1 MNKLYYPAIFHPEE
15 TGYSVSVPDL
25 DGCFSEGDTLEEAM
39 DMTCDAIGLCL
50 EEYAGAYPTP
60 SNPAD
65 IQAWP
70 RACGS
75 SPAASAQTGDFV
87 SLVPFDPLQYR
98 RKHDTRA
105 VKKTLTI
112 PSWLNALAE
121 ERHINFSRVLQ
132 AALLDRLHLK

>member
-50 EEYAGAYPTP
+50 EVYEGDFPAP
-60 SNPAD
+60 SDPAS
-65 IQAWP
+65 IHAEP
-70 RACGS
+70 
-75 SPAASAQTGDFV
+75 GDFV
-87 SLVPFDPLQYR
+87 SLIPFDLLQYR

-112 PSWLNALAE
+112 PSWLNVLAE
-121 ERHINFSRVLQ
+121 EQHINFSGVLQ
-132 AALLDRLHLK
+132 AALIDQLHLN

>member
-65 IQAWP
+65 VQTE
-70 RACGS
+70 
-75 SPAASAQTGDFV
+75 TGDFI

-98 RKHDTRA
+98 GSM
-105 VKKTLTI
+105 I
-112 PSWLNALAE
+112 PAPSK
-121 ERHINFSRVLQ
+121 RR
-132 AALLDRLHLK
+132 

>member
-65 IQAWP
+65 IQAE
-70 RACGS
+70 
-75 SPAASAQTGDFV
+75 TGDFI

-98 RKHDTRA
+98 RKHNTRA